1 MTAFRHEQ
9 YVADALDGILMQETD
24 FDFDVLVGDDC
35 SPDGT
40 RAVIS
45 RYVKQHP
52 GRVQAYFPDQNL
64 GGGGK
69 VIFAELIKQS
79 RGEYIAFLDAD
90 DYWTAP
96 DKLQKQVNYLDEHP
110 EVAMCFHDV
119 ICRYD
124 DGSPDARYND
134 WAEPG
139 ELDYDT
145 LLAYCPV
152 ASCSPVL
159 RRETI
164 DSLPDW
170 YFDLP
175 WGDWPLYF
183 LATRFGIIWYMPEQ
197 MGVYRIHAGGMYT
210 GLPRL
215 QALET
220 DTKFYEQLEGIVPPE
235 HERSRQ
241 QALARVWT
249 GRGIE
254 HELRGERADARRCL
268 RESLRVWPFRRP
280 VRWLPPHWG
289 TGEQE
294 RIRLWLRLNG
304 PVAPLRKLGRPRRGR
319 NEAQGFGRERR

>member
-45 RYVKQHP
+45 RYVEQHP
-52 GRVQAYFPDQNL
+52 DRIRAYFPDQNL

-79 RGEYIAFLDAD
+79 HSQYIAFLDAD

-96 DKLQKQVNYLDEHP
+96 DKLQRQVSYLDDHP

-124 DGSPDARYND
+124 DGSPDAPYND

-139 ELDYDT
+139 QLAYDA
-145 LLAYCPV
+145 LLASCPV

-159 RRETI
+159 RREAI
-164 DSLPDW
+164 DPLPEW
-170 YFDLP
+170 YFELP

-183 LATRFGIIWYMPEQ
+183 LATRLGSIWYMPER
-197 MGVYRIHAGGMYT
+197 MGVYRIHAGGMYR
-210 GLPRL
+210 GLPTL
-215 QALET
+215 EALEIAA
-220 DTKFYEQLEGIVPPE
+220 DFYERLNGIVPPE
-235 HERSRQ
+235 HEPNRR
-241 QALARVWT
+241 QALARSWV
-249 GRGIE
+249 GRGLE
-254 HELRGERADARRCL
+254 HELRGERGAARECL
-268 RESLRVWPFRRP
+268 RESLRAWPFRRP
-280 VRWLPPHWG
+280 DRWLPPRWG
-289 TGEQE
+289 TGERE
-294 RIRLWLRLNG
+294 RIKLWLRLNG
-304 PVAPLRKLGRPRRGR
+304 PLAPLRKTTRAPRRWR
-319 NEAQGFGRERR
+319 